1 MTTRQAEPGAIV
13 LGSAAGG
20 GFPQWNCG
28 CHLCRLARINDPRV
42 RPATQAGIA
51 VSGDGESWLLLG
63 ASPDLRQQLG
73 QTPRLWPRSN
83 TRDSPIIGVVL
94 TGGDIDA
101 IAGLLVLRER
111 HPFTVYG
118 PASVLGILAD
128 NDVFKVLD
136 PAIVRM
142 QPIEPGVPVACGGG
156 MTLTLVPL
164 PGKVPLYRETPG
176 ATEAESGSVYAA
188 MVRTADK
195 CVVFAPGCAVIDD
208 AVLEKLSAADVLF
221 FDGTLFTDDEMIRA
235 GLGTKTGT
243 RMGHSP
249 VGGPDGT
256 LVRLANLPARRILLH
271 INNTNPIWLSDS
283 PERKQVE
290 DAGFEV
296 AFDGMEVPL

>member
-1 MTTRQAEPGAIV
+1 M
-13 LGSAAGG
+13 
-20 GFPQWNCG
+20 
-28 CHLCRLARINDPRV
+28 
-42 RPATQAGIA
+42 
-51 VSGDGESWLLLG
+51 
-63 ASPDLRQQLG
+63 
-73 QTPRLWPRSN
+73 
-83 TRDSPIIGVVL
+83 L

-111 HPFTVYG
+111 HPFTVYA
-118 PASVLGILAD
+118 PAAVLEILAD

-136 PAIVRM
+136 PGIVRM
-142 QPIEPGVPVACGGG
+142 HPIEPGVAVACGGG
-156 MTLTLVPL
+156 MTLTLLPL

-176 ATEAESGSVYAA
+176 ATEAEIGSAYAA
-188 MVRTADK
+188 MVRTEDK

-208 AVLEKLSAADVLF
+208 AVLARLSEADVLF

-249 VGGPDGT
+249 VGGPNGT

-271 INNTNPIWLSDS
+271 INNTNPIWLNDS
-283 PERKQVE
+283 PERRQVE